1 MFDALIQMFT
11 YTFLLR
17 AVVVGL
23 LVSLCASLLGVS
35 LVLKRYAM
43 IGDGLSH
50 VGFGSLAIA
59 TALNAAPLA
68 VAIPVTVAAAFLL
81 LRLSES
87 GRIKGDAA
95 IALVSASSVA
105 LGVFVI
111 SVTTGMNT
119 DVDNYLFGSILAL
132 NQGDV
137 ALSVALS
144 LAVLALFLIFY
155 NRIFAITFDET
166 FAQATGTNTKA
177 YNTLLAVLT
186 ALTIVLGMRM
196 MGALLISSLVIF
208 PALTSMWL
216 CRRFKAVTICAAGIS
231 VACFLVGITVSYLYA
246 TPTGASVV
254 LMNLALFLI
263 FYSISRIKQRR
274 STS

>member
-1 MFDALIQMFT
+1 MFT

-87 GRIKGDAA
+87 SRIKGDAA

-254 LMNLALFLI
+254 LINLVLFLI
-263 FYSISRIKQRR
+263 FYTISRIKQRR
-274 STS
+274 STN